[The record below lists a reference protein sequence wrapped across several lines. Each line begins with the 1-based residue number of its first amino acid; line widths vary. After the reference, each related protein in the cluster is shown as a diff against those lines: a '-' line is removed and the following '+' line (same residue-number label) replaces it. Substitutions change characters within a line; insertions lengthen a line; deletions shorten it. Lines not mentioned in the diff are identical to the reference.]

1 MRSPNDK
8 KLAAMNHWK
17 FKRSS
22 RKIPLRMVA
31 AFGGFS
37 LQYLKNI
44 EAGYDTISD
53 SVIRAYKKTIDI
65 IDKNTKKDVEYEKL
79 CDK

>member
-1 MRSPNDK
+1 MRKPNDK
-8 KLAAMNHWK
+8 KLALMEHWK
-17 FKRSS
+17 FKRRS

-31 AFGGFS
+31 DFGGFS

-53 SVIRAYKKTIDI
+53 SVIRVYKKTIEI
-65 IDKNTKKDVEYEKL
+65 IDRNTKKDVEYEKL